1 MWEASGEA
9 LVILRPAAAKRK
21 EAKTNILEPKVGI
34 GGRER

>member
-9 LVILRPAAAKRK
+9 LVILRPAAKRK
-21 EAKTNILEPKVGI
+21 EAKTNILEAKVGI